1 MSEKAPENKYEGLNP
16 SDIEELEQ
24 MRHMMEMM
32 YQGSESG
39 SRMIE
44 FMVEQER
51 LWRLLVSALEEVK
64 EDSPK
69 FYYTL
74 LIAVRRDSQKFFDLI
89 NQINEQ
95 DPNMLDVDRLD
106 ASQMIG
112 GIDDLR
118 FSGLFTNGGFQMR
131 EGLITVMSDYLELSK
146 VVDILKQLQVLMP
159 ELKPGE
165 DYGI

>member
-1 MSEKAPENKYEGLNP
+1 MSEKASENKYEGLNP